1 MKDRKAEVLNL
12 VSEPELF
19 DDANCELTADNE
31 SERDEGELSDN
42 DEFSGWLRALNANIE
57 MINEPEK
64 SEKSNE
70 I

>member
-1 MKDRKAEVLNL
+1 MYTLTKIRARIDRYSQTVQVMKDRKAEVLNL

-42 DEFSGWLRALNANIE
+42 DEFSG
-57 MINEPEK
+57 
-64 SEKSNE
+64 
-70 I
+70 